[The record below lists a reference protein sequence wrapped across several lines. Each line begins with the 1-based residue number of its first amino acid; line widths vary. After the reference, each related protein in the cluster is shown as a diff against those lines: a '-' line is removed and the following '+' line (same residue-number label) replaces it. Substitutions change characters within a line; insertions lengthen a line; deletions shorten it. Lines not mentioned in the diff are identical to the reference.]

1 MSKLIHFIQ
10 KILLILAFQILTA
23 IIKMRFFSP
32 KIYWIVQFSWW
43 LVNTLII
50 HYPTT
55 KYFDSHTIKLSYLLL
70 NFLVGI
76 FFTHAYVLIFSKKIR
91 NTKKTIFFSIFGVLF
106 TAVAMYL
113 LDYYFGFQR
122 YRKPSEGIQ
131 LENYDY
137 FQFFIES
144 VRYVGLW
151 FLFYHL
157 IVINFVVQYKALA
170 LAQSEA
176 ALKTAQLANLKNQL
190 NPHFLFNA
198 INSIKALT
206 ISDPN
211 LARNALTELSQLLRT
226 SLTIGD
232 EQLVSLESEISFVK
246 DYLFLEKLRYENRL
260 HYSFEIDKNTLNV
273 KIPPMSLQLLVENAI
288 KHGIGRS
295 KAGGEIL
302 IKTEIIPNNNFVL
315 TVTNSGKLRTEHS
328 STGVGI
334 KNLEKRLLLNFQDK
348 AKFVV
353 FEIKHHVVASISIVG
368 W

>member
-1 MSKLIHFIQ
+1 
-10 KILLILAFQILTA
+10 
-23 IIKMRFFSP
+23 MRYFSP
-32 KIYWIVQFSWW
+32 KVYWTIQLSWW
-43 LVNTLII
+43 LFTTFILR
-50 HYPTT
+50 YPTT
-55 KYFDSHTIKLSYLLL
+55 KYFNDPSIKFSYLIISFLL
-70 NFLVGI
+70 GI
-76 FFTHAYVLIFSKKIR
+76 LLTHFYAHFFRQKIR
-91 NTKKTIFFSIFGVLF
+91 NSKTTILYGTTGAMITGASIF
-106 TAVAMYL
+106 L

-122 YRKPSEGIQ
+122 YRKPSAGIP
-131 LENYDY
+131 LETYDY
-137 FQFFIES
+137 FQFFVES
-144 VRYVGLW
+144 IRYVGLW

-157 IVINFVVQYKALA
+157 LISNHIAQYKELA

-176 ALKTAQLANLKNQL
+176 SLKSAELANLKNQL

-198 INSIKALT
+198 LNSIKALT

-226 SLTIGD
+226 SLTIGN

-273 KIPPMSLQLLVENAI
+273 RIPPMSLQLLVENAI
-288 KHGIGRS
+288 KHGIGKS

-302 IKTEIIPNNNFVL
+302 IKTEIISNNNFVL

-328 STGVGI
+328 STGVGL
-334 KNLEKRLLLNFQDK
+334 KNLEKRLFLNFQDK
-348 AKFVV
+348 AKFTV
-353 FEIKHHVVASISIVG
+353 FELKHHVVASISIFE